1 MPDIDPN
8 SIGFLVS
15 DLARLI
21 RAAMDRANAAS
32 GIGVTPGEAR
42 VLAYSARSGPVR
54 QNRLAELI
62 GIEAMTLSGYLDAL
76 ETKGL
81 IAREADPA
89 DRRAK
94 IVRLLPAADAVLA
107 AIAESAAELRD
118 TLSAG
123 FDAGEWAALKEG
135 LIRIRSN
142 LCKSTEEKLADG

>member
-1 MPDIDPN
+1 MSDIDPD

-76 ETKGL
+76 EAKGL

-94 IVRLLPAADAVLA
+94 IVRLLPAADSVLE
-107 AIAESAAELRD
+107 AIAGSAAALRG

-123 FDAGEWAALKEG
+123 FTAGEWAELKAA

-142 LCKSTEEKLADG
+142 LCERAEEKPANE